1 MSASEAVSM
10 QSSTEPVSSG
20 HYSGS
25 ADGTVWFRSHFE
37 QAAGE
42 VIDFLGGDG
51 ISLEGKRVADVGCGD
66 GITDLGL
73 AVRAKPASLVG
84 FDVVPTD
91 TAALSEQAAACDVQ
105 ELPDNLSFVTC
116 GETGLPAPDGSF
128 DYVLSWSAFE
138 HILDPVP
145 VLRDIRRILTD
156 EGVLFIQLWPFYDS
170 AHGTHLVDWFPE
182 GFAQFHYDDDEILR
196 RMRATGNQD
205 AVAGMYEAYR
215 TLNRITADGLHA
227 ALRKAGFRV
236 VKLELQADGAHIP
249 HEAADIPPSRIGISG
264 IKLLAV
270 KDGPG
275 PDATSE
281 PQPEA
286 AAQPAPAA
294 AGTTAR
300 VRHAALRISRGALR
314 RLDDRLERLQMT
326 DRDQ

>member
-1 MSASEAVSM
+1 MSASEAIPM
-10 QSSTEPVSSG
+10 PSTEPVASG

-25 ADGTVWFRSHFE
+25 ADGTVWFQSHFE

-73 AVRAKPASLVG
+73 ALRAKPASIVG

-91 TAALSEQAAACDVQ
+91 TATLREQAGACDVQ

-145 VLRDIRRILTD
+145 VLRDIRRVLTD

-182 GFAQFHYDDDEILR
+182 GFAQFRYDDDEILR

-227 ALRKAGFRV
+227 ALRVAGFRV
-236 VKLELQADGAHIP
+236 VKLELQSDGAHLP
-249 HEAADIPPSRIGISG
+249 FEAADIPPSRIGISG

-270 KDGPG
+270 KDEPRAAVPAVAE
-275 PDATSE
+275 PDAARRPT
-281 PQPEA
+281 PP
-286 AAQPAPAA
+286 P
-294 AGTTAR
+294 AGTAAR
-300 VRHAALRISRGALR
+300 TRRQALRISRGALR
-314 RLDDRLERLQMT
+314 RLDNQLTRLQASE
-326 DRDQ
+326 RGQ